1 MWPPN
6 ESSEQTYI
14 FLFSCAAATIA
25 AIVFSKGAP
34 YRKPLITNG
43 NFAISSVF
51 CILDE
56 LFKLID
62 VKKSIIKKIIKYFIK
77 NKVFILLYSYVRT
90 VQICGRPVVEGQ
102 V

>member
-1 MWPPN
+1 MFKCGRTPYRFVDYEFEAGVWPPN

-43 NFAISSVF
+43 EISCKF
-51 CILDE
+51 L
-56 LFKLID
+56 
-62 VKKSIIKKIIKYFIK
+62 
-77 NKVFILLYSYVRT
+77 
-90 VQICGRPVVEGQ
+90 
-102 V
+102 